1 MIDQNKIQEILKQ
14 AGLEINLSE
23 EDFGKKFQEI
33 GLDSLDV
40 FSFLSEI
47 EMAVGISISDSDL
60 EKINTLNDVIS
71 FLNK

>member
-1 MIDQNKIQEILKQ
+1 MIDQNKIREILKQ
-14 AGLEINLSE
+14 AGLEINPSE
-23 EDFGKKFQEI
+23 EDFGKAFQEI

-47 EMAVGISISDSDL
+47 EMAVGISISDSDF